1 MCIFCQ
7 IANKEI
13 PAKLIFENDSLV
25 AFNDLHP
32 VAPFHVLIVP
42 KRHISTI
49 NDVTESDKSLLG
61 EMILLAKKIAQKNSI
76 APGGYKL
83 IFNCGEDGGQVI
95 QHIHL
100 HLIGGEKIKC
110 SLTIFFTST
119 W

>member
-1 MCIFCQ
+1 MCVFCQ

-13 PAKLIFENDSLV
+13 PVKLIFENDSLM

-32 VAPFHVLIVP
+32 VTPVHILIVP
-42 KRHISTI
+42 KRHIPTI
-49 NDVTESDKSLLG
+49 NDITENDKSLLG
-61 EMILLAKKIAQKNSI
+61 EMVLLAKQIAKDRGVGSS
-76 APGGYKL
+76 GYKL

-110 SLTIFFTST
+110 LV
-119 W
+119 